1 MGLMADDGSKRVSIR
16 WNGREITDPSE
27 LPPEMRKLLEDAD
40 GNGIPDIVER
50 GKLGVAP
57 GDEVLEV
64 SVVKPT
70 VIEIGGRTYQSI
82 DELPPQMRE
91 PVRAAL
97 AQAGKSPF
105 PTAAKPA
112 SSVSATATPLP
123 QGAPRPR
130 PVGPSSATLLLAA
143 VAGALVTYLL
153 MRH

>member
-1 MGLMADDGSKRVSIR
+1 MADDGSKRVSIR

-50 GKLGVAP
+50 GKLGGRP
-57 GDEVLEV
+57 GDELLEV

-70 VIEIGGRTYQSI
+70 VIEVGGRTYQSI
-82 DELPPQMRE
+82 DELPPEMRE

-97 AQAGKSPF
+97 AKATQSGSF
-105 PTAAKPA
+105 PGAAQPA
-112 SSVSATATPLP
+112 STSTSAA
-123 QGAPRPR
+123 APPPRAPR
-130 PVGPSSATLLLAA
+130 PVGSALTTVLLAA
-143 VAGALVTYLL
+143 LAGAVVTYLL